1 MKAVWLIAAAA
12 ATLSGCASVYRPQYQ
27 INEIVIVNGTREVIG
42 DVTIRSTTSGR
53 VFACGNVA
61 PLGICADR
69 FPVRRLSD
77 GPVLIEWNL
86 GGQRGERTLP
96 GEVPSTFATD
106 RVLRGVLEFKSD
118 GTIEGRFEQESP
130 FR

>member
-1 MKAVWLIAAAA
+1 MKPVLFCMAAVAA
-12 ATLSGCASVYRPQYQ
+12 LGGCASTYQPQYS
-27 INEIVIVNGTREVIG
+27 INEIVIVNNSREIIA
-42 DVTIRSTTSGR
+42 DVTIRSLDSGR

-69 FPVRRLSD
+69 FPPRRLSD
-77 GPVLIEWNL
+77 GPIQVEWNL

-96 GEVPSTFATD
+96 AEVPATFVTG
-106 RVLRGVLEFKSD
+106 LKIRGVLEFNSD
-118 GTIEGRFEQESP
+118 GTVAGRFEQESP

>member
-1 MKAVWLIAAAA
+1 MKYRFPVIATVL
-12 ATLSGCASVYRPQYQ
+12 TLSACASAYKPQYSL
-27 INEIVIVNGTREVIG
+27 NEIVIVNNTREIIA
-42 DVTIRSTTSGR
+42 DVTIRSTDSGR

-61 PLGICADR
+61 PLGICTDR
-69 FPVRRLSD
+69 FPARRVTG

-96 GEVPSTFATD
+96 AEVPAFFATG
-106 RVLRGVLEFKSD
+106 RAVRGVVEFNPD
-118 GTIEGRFEQESP
+118 GSIDARFEQETS